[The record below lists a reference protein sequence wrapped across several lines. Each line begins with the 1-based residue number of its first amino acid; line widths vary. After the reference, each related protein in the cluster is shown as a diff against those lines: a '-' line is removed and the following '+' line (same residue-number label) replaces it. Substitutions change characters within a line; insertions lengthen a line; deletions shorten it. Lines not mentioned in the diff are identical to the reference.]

1 MFLKTFQLIQCDIF
15 EDNRGKV
22 VFANDFDMNP
32 IRRLYHIHHLDTDV
46 VRAWQGHKV
55 ESKWFHC
62 IKGGFDTKL
71 VSIDDWQAPSK
82 DLEIKSVQLCAD
94 NSQVL
99 FIPGG
104 YASGFKAI
112 TPNSILM
119 VFSDM
124 DVPSSKADDYR
135 FDKGYFGKIW

>member
-1 MFLKTFQLIQCDIF
+1 MKTIQLIQGGVF

-22 VFANDFDMNP
+22 VFANDFDLTP
-32 IRRLYHIHHLDTDV
+32 IQRLYHIHHPDTEV

-62 IKGGFDTKL
+62 IKGSFDIKL
-71 VSIDDWQAPSK
+71 AAIDDWQTPSK
-82 DLEIKSVQLCAD
+82 DLEINSVQLSTD

-104 YASGFKAI
+104 YANGFKAL
-112 TPNSILM
+112 TPDSILM
-119 VFSDM
+119 VFSNM
-124 DVPSSKADDYR
+124 DVPASKADDYR
-135 FDKGYFGKIW
+135 FDKDYFGKIW